1 MTLLASFVCPILVI
15 FGENVVFE
23 KLYHLAEEKIQNGH
37 FCGPDPTY
45 CIKRPG
51 PIPPDLLTRLVWN
64 LAELKV
70 ILRAIISP
78 NIFWNGRLGGQW
90 TKTTSNSKYW
100 YCWYKTESDGT
111 LAHSERLIWLWMFSW
126 IVYLANAGKIF
137 TSGRFHGPVAAI
149 LLLWHLVSQGDRIVQ
164 IKQNLVKM

>member
-149 LLLWHLVSQGDRIVQ
+149 LVFWHLYFLGDWRIEIEQ
-164 IKQNLVKM
+164 YLVEM